1 MEKRYAIETQG
12 LAGPRWLVHHKPTP
26 VWSYSASR
34 AMIYKTRNAARIAM
48 CRARK
53 NGAGSTP
60 MKIVDHPAKKTFSQ
74 PKEGVGKESF

>member
-1 MEKRYAIETQG
+1 
-12 LAGPRWLVHHKPTP
+12 
-26 VWSYSASR
+26 
-34 AMIYKTRNAARIAM
+34 MIYKTRNAARIAM